1 MMFIAY
7 VTSNHFCRITVGT
20 REAIPILSRGVA
32 SQDSPEDS
40 ALMAPKGLEEDR
52 AVITLRKWVTW
63 EMY

>member
-1 MMFIAY
+1 MMFIASL
-7 VTSNHFCRITVGT
+7 TNNHLRRITVLI
-20 REAIPILSRGVA
+20 REAIQIFSRGVA